1 MNHVIEIK
9 NLSIEIKTDDVKRN
23 VLKNI
28 SFEISSQ
35 ETLALVG
42 ESGSGKSLTALS
54 IMGLLPIP
62 PATILEGEILFY
74 QNDEKIN
81 LLNCNTKEF
90 EKIRG
95 NDIAMIFQEPMT
107 SLNPLKKCGEQVAE
121 SICLHQ
127 QISNKEAKVKTLQW
141 FEEVQLPNPVLSF
154 DKYPHE
160 ISGGQKQRVMIAMAL
175 CNYPKLLI
183 ADEPTTALDVSVQKT
198 ILELLKSLQ
207 QKHKMAMLFITHDL
221 ALVKEF
227 ADKVLV
233 LFQGDCVE
241 KNETK
246 TLFENPQEN
255 YTKGLIFSRP
265 NPKQRVHFLN
275 TIDEFLT
282 SKNNSQELISS
293 TQFEEKIAQLATKEN
308 VLELKNVDLFYNANA
323 SFFSK
328 NKTAFQA
335 LKNINLTIKKGETLG
350 LVGESGCGKT
360 TIGKAII
367 GLEKYA
373 SGEILFQGNHI
384 AHFSKDDWKAYRRKV
399 QLIFQ
404 DPYSSLNPRINI
416 GEAIKETMDVHQ
428 LFDKK
433 DRKEKVIELLEKV
446 GLQADF
452 YKRYPHEFSGGQR
465 QRISIA
471 RALALQPEVLICDES
486 VSALDVSVQAQV
498 LNLLVSLRE
507 EFQLTY
513 LFISHDLGV
522 IKHISDHI
530 AVMQKGELVEYND
543 AENLYLNPKNS
554 YTKELLANS
563 FL

>member
-1 MNHVIEIK
+1 MNNIIEIK
-9 NLSIEIKTDDVKRN
+9 NLCIEIKTDGVSKE

-28 SFEISSQ
+28 SFDIKAQ

-62 PATILEGEILFY
+62 PAKITDGEINFY
-74 QNDEKIN
+74 ANEESIN
-81 LLNCNTKEF
+81 LLKSTTKEF

-95 NDIAMIFQEPMT
+95 NEIAMIFQEPMT

-121 SICLHQ
+121 SIQLHQ
-127 QISNKEAKVKTLQW
+127 KISKKEAFQKTLHW
-141 FEEVQLPNPVLSF
+141 FEEVQLPNPSLTIE
-154 DKYPHE
+154 KYPHE
-160 ISGGQKQRVMIAMAL
+160 ISGGQKQRVMIAIAI

-198 ILELLKSLQ
+198 ILDLLKSLQ

-227 ADKVLV
+227 ADNVMVLHK
-233 LFQGDCVE
+233 GICVE
-241 KNETK
+241 KNDTK
-246 TLFENPQEN
+246 TLFNNPQEN

-265 NPKQRVHFLN
+265 NPNQRVHFLN
-275 TIDEFLT
+275 TIDDFLAT
-282 SKNNSQELISS
+282 EKKPQELISKAN
-293 TQFEEKIAQLATKEN
+293 FDKKIIALQQH
-308 VLELKNVDLFYNANA
+308 KNLIEINKLNLFYHSKKNI
-323 SFFSK
+323 FSK
-328 NKTAFQA
+328 NNPSFHA
-335 LKNINLTIKKGETLG
+335 LKDINLQIKKGETLG

-360 TIGKAII
+360 TLGKALI
-367 GLEKYA
+367 GLEKYS
-373 SGEILFQGNHI
+373 SGEILFQKKSI
-384 AHFSKDDWKAYRRKV
+384 SLFSKNDWKAYRRKV

-428 LFDKK
+428 LFEKK
-433 DRKEKVIELLEKV
+433 ERKEKVIDLLEKV

-507 EFQLTY
+507 EFNLTY

-530 AVMQKGELVEYND
+530 AVMQQGKIVEYND
-543 AENLYLNPKNS
+543 AENIYSNPQNN

>member
-1 MNHVIEIK
+1 
-9 NLSIEIKTDDVKRN
+9 
-23 VLKNI
+23 
-28 SFEISSQ
+28 
-35 ETLALVG
+35 
-42 ESGSGKSLTALS
+42 SLTALS
-54 IMGLLPIP
+54 IMGLLPMP
-62 PATILEGEILFY
+62 PAKITNGEIFFY
-74 QNDEKIN
+74 SNDKKIN
-81 LLNCNTKEF
+81 LLNSTSKEF
-90 EKIRG
+90 EKVRG
-95 NDIAMIFQEPMT
+95 NEISMIFQEPMT

-121 SICLHQ
+121 SIRLHQ
-127 QISNKEAKVKTLQW
+127 KISNKEAMEKTLQW
-141 FEEVQLPNPVLSF
+141 FEEVQLPNPTLTIE
-154 DKYPHE
+154 KYPHE

-198 ILELLKSLQ
+198 ILDLLKSLQ
-207 QKHKMAMLFITHDL
+207 QKNKMAMLFITHDL
-221 ALVKEF
+221 SLVKEF
-227 ADKVLV
+227 ADNVMVLHK
-233 LFQGDCVE
+233 GKCVE
-241 KNETK
+241 KNDTK
-246 TLFENPQEN
+246 SLFEQPQEN

-265 NPKQRVHFLN
+265 NPNQRVHFLN
-275 TIDEFLT
+275 TIDEFLALEKKPQVFI
-282 SKNNSQELISS
+282 SKNE
-293 TQFEEKIAQLATKEN
+293 FEEKINLIQQQEN
-308 VLELKNVDLFYNANA
+308 IIELKNLNLFYNTNNN
-323 SFFSK
+323 FFSK
-328 NKTAFQA
+328 NKNAFHA
-335 LKNINLTIKKGETLG
+335 LKDINLIVKKGETLG

-360 TIGKAII
+360 TLGKAII
-367 GLEKYA
+367 GLEKYS
-373 SGEILFQGNHI
+373 SGEILFQEKSI
-384 AHFSKDDWKAYRRKV
+384 SSFSKNDWKAYRRKV

-416 GEAIKETMDVHQ
+416 GEAIKETMDVHH

-433 DRKEKVIELLEKV
+433 IREEKVIELLQKV

-543 AENLYLNPKNS
+543 AENLYSNPKNN
-554 YTKELLANS
+554 YTKALLENS